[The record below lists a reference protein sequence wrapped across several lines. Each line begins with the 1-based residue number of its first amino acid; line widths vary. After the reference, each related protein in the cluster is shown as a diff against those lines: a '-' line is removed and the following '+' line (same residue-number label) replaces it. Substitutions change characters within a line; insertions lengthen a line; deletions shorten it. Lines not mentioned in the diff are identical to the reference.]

1 MLAPTFVPTPPA
13 NILTPEM
20 VQQMIVSAFPALG
33 LSGNTP
39 VSSQPWYL
47 DFGASNHMKNFV
59 VSLSNVK
66 PYDGNQQICTANGN
80 SLPISAIGDISPSL
94 PNVFVSHNLSTNFIY
109 IGQLVDH
116 DYNVQFSRS
125 GCVV

>member
-1 MLAPTFVPTPPA
+1 
-13 NILTPEM
+13 
-20 VQQMIVSAFPALG
+20 
-33 LSGNTP
+33 
-39 VSSQPWYL
+39 
-47 DFGASNHMKNFV
+47 MKNYV

-66 PYDGNQQICTANGN
+66 PYDGNQQIYTANGT

-94 PNVFVSHNLSTNFIY
+94 PNVFVSPNLSTNLIS

-125 GCVV
+125 GCVVQDQVL